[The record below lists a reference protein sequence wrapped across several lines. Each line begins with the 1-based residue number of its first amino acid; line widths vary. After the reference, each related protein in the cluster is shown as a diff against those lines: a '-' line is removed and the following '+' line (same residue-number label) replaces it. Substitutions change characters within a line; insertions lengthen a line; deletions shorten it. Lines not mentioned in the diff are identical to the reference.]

1 MFGRWHKLLIVA
13 VGGIASASVWPV
25 SAEVGRHNYSA
36 CPYERAR
43 EAAAATA
50 AASGAAFSLFEL
62 SRSADDLTP

>member
-1 MFGRWHKLLIVA
+1 MFARWRRLLVA
-13 VGGIASASVWPV
+13 AAIGAVASASVGPV
-25 SAEVGRHNYSA
+25 SAEVERQKSA

-62 SRSADDLTP
+62 GQSADGLAP

>member
-1 MFGRWHKLLIVA
+1 MSGRWHRLLLVTAI
-13 VGGIASASVWPV
+13 GGGVSASVGPV
-25 SAEVGRHNYSA
+25 SAEIDHQKSS

-62 SRSADDLTP
+62 SRSADGLTP